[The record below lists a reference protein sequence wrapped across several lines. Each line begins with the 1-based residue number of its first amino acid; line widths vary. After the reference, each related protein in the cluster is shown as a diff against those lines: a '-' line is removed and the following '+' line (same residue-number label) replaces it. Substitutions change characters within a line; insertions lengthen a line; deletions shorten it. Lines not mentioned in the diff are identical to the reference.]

1 MPSTGAIS
9 PRRTGRQAPLCTIRD
24 VTERELNGLRQSTQ
38 TSACASQRARHY
50 CFIER
55 NLLPR
60 VAVLVGDLVDG
71 SVYLVRETALG
82 VPDVVLYL
90 PHRGP
95 PAFHGTAVFPWRKAL
110 ATQRLAPA
118 SLTHAIH
125 VRQAACASP

>member
-1 MPSTGAIS
+1 MPSTGAAS
-9 PRRTGRQAPLCTIRD
+9 PRCTGRRAPLCAVRD
-24 VTERELNGLRQSTQ
+24 VTEHGLNGLRQSTQ

-60 VAVLVGDLVDG
+60 LAVLVGDLVDG
-71 SVYLVRETALG
+71 RVHLVRETALG

-95 PAFHGTAVFPWRKAL
+95 PAFHGTAMFPWRKAL
-110 ATQRLAPA
+110 ATQRLTPA
-118 SLTHAIH
+118 SLTCAISML
-125 VRQAACASP
+125 R